1 MTRPRLQGRACVSH
15 RRGAGNRLLPQLHS
29 ARKLAC
35 TKLTDA
41 SFKCDVELEVT
52 APGAAQRSKAPA
64 NFTFTKRSER
74 WTTNL
79 R

>member
-1 MTRPRLQGRACVSH
+1 MERIGKYEVLRLL
-15 RRGAGNRLLPQLHS
+15 GAGSDDVANRLS
-29 ARKLAC
+29 GWV
-35 TKLTDA
+35 TDA

-64 NFTFTKRSER
+64 NFTFTKGSEG